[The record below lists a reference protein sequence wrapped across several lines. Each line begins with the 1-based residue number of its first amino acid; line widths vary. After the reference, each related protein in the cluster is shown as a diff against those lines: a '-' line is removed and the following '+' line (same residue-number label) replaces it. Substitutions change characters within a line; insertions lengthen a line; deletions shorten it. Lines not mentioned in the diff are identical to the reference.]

1 MTGFS
6 TPRSR
11 SRPSTSVIE
20 AVAEAKGVAAVD
32 LPPLHDVVD
41 PDALDALFDDRF
53 TGTVAFRYEDRRVT
67 VYADGEV
74 SIEDETREDL

>member
-1 MTGFS
+1 MTGFR
-6 TPRSR
+6 TPRPC
-11 SRPSTSVIE
+11 SRPSTSVVG

-32 LPPLHDVVD
+32 LSPLHDVVD

-53 TGTVAFRYEDRRVT
+53 GGTVTLRYEDRRVT

-74 SIEDETREDL
+74 AVEDESREDI